1 MPMADKPPPFD
12 DEAAQR
18 FAEVTANML
27 GITIAADW
35 MPAVIRNLRTN
46 ATVAELLLSQ
56 PLDDEIEST
65 AVFRP

>member
-1 MPMADKPPPFD
+1 MPDKPSFD

-18 FAEVTANML
+18 FADVTASML
-27 GITIAADW
+27 GIAIAAEW

-56 PLDDEIEST
+56 PLDDELEST